1 MTPEELDKYIND
13 RRAARGLPPITP
25 SAATPVSKPAVT
37 TKSPAVEKRQ
47 AQSKETGAVLDIEK
61 DEDKLR
67 KEIRQ
72 QLMREGMSLVDVEFE
87 PEVERRIQERRQ
99 PPYIGGF
106 IGPVVP
112 YTAPLAIAPAASLQ
126 PINVPAPPLTTF
138 DVLRPQTRV
147 PEVVAIR
154 AAENPFDDV
163 QFEKSLKGL
172 EDAEKRQKRASY
184 KGFKDAYKK
193 LRDLNPNVNT
203 EEILSDLDRQLKE
216 LPDALSGKKKTKTQ
230 DPRAE
235 LGIANDPVAI
245 ALSRQTVAGTV
256 PTLEPGQLAFL
267 SGVYQSELPIVQ
279 SEDRARLAVKG
290 AKPIMEKRQRPSGER
305 GPGGRPIMEEYEVQV
320 GKADYTPKEI
330 DDIIANKT
338 KKGEYDARPWWANE
352 AERTKILA
360 DPEKYA
366 KGGFLFQKE
375 YLTGATVES
384 PVSYTLRS
392 AMTVPNVIAGAVG
405 YALTP
410 AETQRAKEA
419 DRPEKF
425 RESGLGANILSNVA
439 TSGGYTKELGDAFK
453 YNPDPSIR
461 EYETAARVVGFGIDI
476 LGFADIGLVAGAV
489 GGTKAGVQFGRAAAA
504 AGEGFGAASRASAKA
519 ALRGGVSSWADSVP
533 GLGKLAT
540 KFEPG
545 DVRLIYGA
553 KLGDE
558 FQAGSRYTSVFKEAV
573 DAGQTADEAHRLAS
587 KAVKQSATDVFNDAI
602 RAGMSDADA
611 RAASSSFADFS
622 KTKVADD
629 VDKLGP
635 RAYDMMTDT
644 GKGSYWAKGAAEF
657 SHADDVA
664 RATSELE
671 RGVAVADAERIVK
684 PYLSAAA
691 KSDKRIASAI
701 AKAFED
707 VPRGTKVKAAA
718 IFDNLSDAGKAAFG
732 KAIRSTAS
740 FEQGAKVMDTQ
751 LAGVFDGGAPTI
763 ALTPRTLTTQAEA
776 GKIVDAYKKTG
787 FFTRVVE
794 PLQRGDVVNV
804 ASGTRVVDGYQ
815 VGGRE
820 AQGRLRQSIS
830 TSRASGAITA
840 ADEAR
845 ILKNLDQ
852 GVVAADDLR
861 LLAYSEVDAIAAGS
875 KAGLTKTALA
885 EVGKK
890 PSKVPVGSTR
900 AKMIA
905 QEQRLGEIQSALPVV
920 FSRAKNRIIAGL
932 SDIGGEIT
940 SVQRQMIS
948 DAKGKISALDRV
960 LRDDLARMSTDPEFA
975 ALYGVAVDAPTSVK
989 LIALGQGVVGGGGQ
1003 RVYAEQFLEGLVY
1016 GTKKNK
1022 LVNAFRPEYQYGES
1036 VLGSSRE
1043 WNALVSDVSKM
1054 SPAEL
1059 DSKLLNGYYDASG
1072 NYRESIFDQAKS
1084 IVQNNVNTSITDV
1097 GGRVLSV
1104 PKELTVE
1111 ALAVAYARVKANEIV
1126 AETATKLLP
1135 ERPIALGVDS
1145 QFIIRLGG
1153 NRKIGEKAFYR
1164 MVQEYAQNPR
1174 IFESLAAGSFADV
1187 DTFVQKVLSGIDS
1200 VKDLTPAQVS
1210 SLRSYLRAEL
1220 IAGSQNRVGSIIDD
1234 VIEQVDIMRDFGML
1248 ENRKMEEF
1256 IDRVGDLMKGK
1267 ISPNNLI
1274 LPSVATELQRMIG
1287 TEAKYQETLKELAR
1301 LSDLAE
1307 DGNVSAIRA
1316 SRTIRSMID
1325 SYNSFYY
1332 YGMLSLSPRFH
1343 GVNNLTAPL
1352 ITYYTTGR
1360 VANPFRAPEAAN
1372 VMLLGSPAMR
1382 SAIARNKVVVT
1393 DRLGNNYTRGQLFDL
1408 AVKNGIF
1415 KSQINTEVAGNF
1427 IEEANAIVGNLSTGE
1442 KVRRGVFTA
1451 PRELLGDPLAAFTDN
1466 VWRMESM
1473 IVSIRNGST
1482 IEDAIQIGRKSLFDY
1497 GDLTE
1502 AERFI
1507 SRNFFVFYNYFR
1519 QSIVQGM
1526 TNVFSNPGRMIRLM
1540 RGATQPSRIMIGE
1553 ENYQDLAYY
1562 FPQDAATGRMVSA
1575 LEPAAQAK
1583 EGVFVQFP
1591 MLPHADA
1598 LKIAAGVLT
1607 DPIGF
1612 AIGPAPITEAGRR
1625 EYTEGFIAARLGPL
1639 TKASGLLL
1647 FNDTPLTNMLEI
1659 RMKKNRIPPE
1669 HVAAWD
1675 ALLPDGG
1682 RDAILSYFGA
1692 EVKDVSKEGG
1702 ENAYGGKI
1710 YVLDDDGFARYQAW
1724 LTAAQMTGTVRSFND
1739 WSKIVGGAQLSG
1751 AYPQTNWQ
1759 RFASFSGVQTYS
1771 SAALEVV
1778 TSERYLEDRAR
1789 LIKKEAGTM
1798 KRERLPQ
1805 KEADKK

>member
-1 MTPEELDKYIND
+1 MTPEELEKYIND
-13 RRAARGLPPITP
+13 RRAARGLSPLAP
-25 SAATPVSKPAVT
+25 SAPPAPASKPAVT

-72 QLMREGMSLVDVEFE
+72 QLMSEGMSLVDVEFE

-267 SGVYQSELPIVQ
+267 SGVYQTELPIVQ

-540 KFEPG
+540 KLEPG

-558 FQAGSRYTSVFKEAV
+558 FQAGSRYAAAFDETYR
-573 DAGQTADEAHRLAS
+573 AGSTVEEAH
-587 KAVKQSATDVFNDAI
+587 
-602 RAGMSDADA
+602 
-611 RAASSSFADFS
+611 RAASSAVKTEFP
-622 KTKVADD
+622 KTKLADD
-629 VDKLGP
+629 VDNIGP
-635 RAYDMMTDT
+635 ELRERIRTRNPKRNYYE
-644 GKGSYWAKGAAEF
+644 KGSAEF
-657 SHADDVA
+657 AHADEVA
-664 RATSELE
+664 RATDDLE
-671 RGVAVADAERIVK
+671 RGVANADADRIVK
-684 PYLSAAA
+684 PYLTAAA
-691 KSDKRIASAI
+691 KSDKRIATAI
-701 AKAFED
+701 ASAFED
-707 VPRGTKVKAAA
+707 VPRGTKVTAAA
-718 IFDNLSDAGKAAFG
+718 IFDKLSDAGKAAFG

-751 LAGVFDGGAPTI
+751 LAGVFDKGAPTI
-763 ALTPRTLTTQAEA
+763 ALTPRTLTTQKEA

-804 ASGTRVVDGYQ
+804 ASGTRVVDGYR
-815 VGGRE
+815 VAGPE
-820 AQGRLRQSIS
+820 VPSRLRQSIS

-840 ADEAR
+840 ADETR

-852 GVVAADDLR
+852 GLVTADDLR

-875 KAGLTKTALA
+875 KAGLTKSALA
-885 EVGKK
+885 EVGKT
-890 PSKVPVGSTR
+890 PPKVPAGSTR

-905 QEQRLGEIQSALPVV
+905 QEQRLGEIKSALPVV
-920 FSRAKNRIIAGL
+920 FSRAKNGIIAGL

-975 ALYGVAVDAPTSVK
+975 AMYGVTVDAPTSVK

-1003 RVYAEQFLEGLVY
+1003 RTYAEQFLEGLIY

-1022 LVNAFRPEYQYGES
+1022 LVNAFRPEYKYGES

-1043 WNALVSDVSKM
+1043 WNKLVDDVSKM
-1054 SPAEL
+1054 TPDQLDAEL
-1059 DSKLLNGYYDASG
+1059 PEIFRRA
-1072 NYRESIFDQAKS
+1072 RE
-1084 IVQNNVNTSITDV
+1084 IVDTNVNTSITDV

-1104 PKELTVE
+1104 PEKLTVE

-1126 AETATKLLP
+1126 AETAAKILP
-1135 ERPIALGVDS
+1135 ERPISIGPDS
-1145 QFIIRLGG
+1145 QFITKLGG
-1153 NRKIGEKAFYR
+1153 NRKTGEKVFYQ
-1164 MVQEYAQNPR
+1164 MVKEYAQNPL
-1174 IFESLAAGSFADV
+1174 IFEDIANGVVDV
-1187 DTFVQKVLSGIDS
+1187 DVFIEKIVTGVDPFNSMKPFEKGAL
-1200 VKDLTPAQVS
+1200 KR
-1210 SLRSYLRAEL
+1210 SLRLTIADDPNEVYLL
-1220 IAGSQNRVGSIIDD
+1220 DD
-1234 VIEQVDIMRDFGML
+1234 IIEQVDIMRDYGML
-1248 ENRKMEEF
+1248 ENSKMEEF
-1256 IDRVGDLMKGK
+1256 IDRVGNLMKGK

-1274 LPSVATELQRMIG
+1274 MPAVADELMRMIG
-1287 TEAKYQETLKELAR
+1287 SEAKYQETLKELSR
-1301 LSDLAE
+1301 LSDLAN
-1307 DGNVSAIRA
+1307 DGNVSAIAA
-1316 SRTIRSMID
+1316 SRGIRSLID

-1332 YGMLSLSPRFH
+1332 YAMLSASPRFH
-1343 GVNNLTAPL
+1343 GVNNITAPL
-1352 ITYYTTGR
+1352 ITYYSTGR

-1372 VMLLGSPAMR
+1372 VMLLGAPKRTQEFIASEGAV
-1382 SAIARNKVVVT
+1382 ATTIARNKVVVT

-1408 AVKNGIF
+1408 AMKNGIF

-1427 IEEANAIVGNLSTGE
+1427 IEEANVITGNISRLE
-1442 KVRRGVFTA
+1442 KGRRMIFTA
-1451 PRELLGDPLAAFTDN
+1451 PREMLGDPLATFTDN

-1473 IVSIRNGST
+1473 IGSIRNGET
-1482 IEDAIQIGRKSLFDY
+1482 IEDAIQVGRKSLFDY

-1526 TNVFSNPGRMIRLM
+1526 TNVFANPGRMIRLF
-1540 RGATQPSRIMIGE
+1540 RGATQPSRIMIGDQ
-1553 ENYQDLAYY
+1553 NYQDLSYY

-1591 MLPHADA
+1591 MMPHADA
-1598 LKIAAGVLT
+1598 LKIAAAVLT

-1612 AIGPAPITEAGRR
+1612 AIGPVPITEGGRR

-1639 TKASGLLL
+1639 TKAGGLLL
-1647 FNDTPLTNMLEI
+1647 SNDTPLTNMLEM

-1675 ALLPDGG
+1675 ALPG
-1682 RDAILSYFGA
+1682 DAVKTSILSYFGA
-1692 EVKDVSKEGG
+1692 EEKDAPKEGE
-1702 ENAYGGKI
+1702 ENSYKGKI
-1710 YVLDDDGFARYQAW
+1710 YVLSDDGFASYQAW
-1724 LTAAQMTGTVRSFND
+1724 LTAAQMSGTIRSFND
-1739 WSKIVGGAQLSG
+1739 WSKIIGGAQLSG
-1751 AYPQTNWQ
+1751 AYPETSWA
-1759 RFASFSGVQTYS
+1759 RMTSASGLQSYS

>member
-1 MTPEELDKYIND
+1 MLI
-13 RRAARGLPPITP
+13 
-25 SAATPVSKPAVT
+25 
-37 TKSPAVEKRQ
+37 
-47 AQSKETGAVLDIEK
+47 
-61 DEDKLR
+61 
-67 KEIRQ
+67 
-72 QLMREGMSLVDVEFE
+72 
-87 PEVERRIQERRQ
+87 
-99 PPYIGGF
+99 
-106 IGPVVP
+106 
-112 YTAPLAIAPAASLQ
+112 
-126 PINVPAPPLTTF
+126 
-138 DVLRPQTRV
+138 
-147 PEVVAIR
+147 
-154 AAENPFDDV
+154 
-163 QFEKSLKGL
+163 
-172 EDAEKRQKRASY
+172 
-184 KGFKDAYKK
+184 
-193 LRDLNPNVNT
+193 PNT
-203 EEILSDLDRQLKE
+203 
-216 LPDALSGKKKTKTQ
+216 
-230 DPRAE
+230 
-235 LGIANDPVAI
+235 
-245 ALSRQTVAGTV
+245 
-256 PTLEPGQLAFL
+256 
-267 SGVYQSELPIVQ
+267 
-279 SEDRARLAVKG
+279 
-290 AKPIMEKRQRPSGER
+290 
-305 GPGGRPIMEEYEVQV
+305 
-320 GKADYTPKEI
+320 
-330 DDIIANKT
+330 
-338 KKGEYDARPWWANE
+338 
-352 AERTKILA
+352 
-360 DPEKYA
+360 
-366 KGGFLFQKE
+366 
-375 YLTGATVES
+375 
-384 PVSYTLRS
+384 
-392 AMTVPNVIAGAVG
+392 IAGAVG

-419 DRPEKF
+419 DRPEKL
-425 RESGLGANILSNVA
+425 RESGLKANILTNVA

-476 LGFADIGLVAGAV
+476 LGFADIGLAAGAV

-540 KFEPG
+540 KLEPG

-558 FQAGSRYTSVFKEAV
+558 FQAGSRYAAAFDEAV
-573 DAGQTADEAHRLAS
+573 SGGAAADDAH
-587 KAVKQSATDVFNDAI
+587 
-602 RAGMSDADA
+602 
-611 RAASSSFADFS
+611 RAASTAVKTEFP
-622 KTKVADD
+622 KTKLADD
-629 VDKLGP
+629 VDKIGP
-635 RAYDMMTDT
+635 DIRT
-644 GKGSYWAKGAAEF
+644 KIGSSDPKRSYYAKGASEF
-657 SHADDVA
+657 SASDDVA
-664 RATSELE
+664 RATDDLE
-671 RGVAVADAERIVK
+671 RGVVNADAERIVK
-684 PYLSAAA
+684 PYLTAAA
-691 KSDKRIASAI
+691 KSDNRISRAIAS
-701 AKAFED
+701 AFED
-707 VPRGTKVKAAA
+707 VPRGTKVTAAA
-718 IFDNLSDAGKAAFG
+718 IFDKLSDSGKAAFG

-751 LAGVFDGGAPTI
+751 LAGVFDKGAPTI
-763 ALTPRTLTTQAEA
+763 ALTPRTLTTRAEA
-776 GKIVDAYKKTG
+776 GKIVDAYKKRG

-804 ASGTRVVDGYQ
+804 TSGTRVVDGYR
-815 VGGRE
+815 VTDPDTAE
-820 AQGRLRQSIS
+820 RLTRSIS

-845 ILKNLDQ
+845 ILKNLEQ
-852 GVVAADDLR
+852 RLVAAEDLR
-861 LLAYSEVDAIAAGS
+861 LLAYSEVDAIAAAS

-885 EVGKK
+885 EVGKTPK
-890 PSKVPVGSTR
+890 TVPAGSTR
-900 AKMIA
+900 AQMIG
-905 QEQRLGEIQSALPVV
+905 QERRLGEIQSALPVMI
-920 FSRAKNRIIAGL
+920 SRAKSSIIGGL
-932 SDIGGEIT
+932 SEVGSQIT
-940 SVQRQMIS
+940 SVQRAMIS
-948 DAKGKISALDRV
+948 DAKGKVSALDRV
-960 LRDDLARMSTDPEFA
+960 LRDDLARISSDPEFA

-1043 WNALVSDVSKM
+1043 WNKLVDDVSKM
-1054 SPAEL
+1054 TPDELDAEL
-1059 DSKLLNGYYDASG
+1059 PEIFRRA
-1072 NYRESIFDQAKS
+1072 RE
-1084 IVQNNVNTSITDV
+1084 IVDTNVNTSITDV

-1104 PKELTVE
+1104 PEKLTSESLV
-1111 ALAVAYARVKANEIV
+1111 VAYARVKANEIV
-1126 AETATKLLP
+1126 AETAAKILP
-1135 ERPIALGVDS
+1135 ERPIALGDDS
-1145 QFIIRLGG
+1145 QFITKLGG
-1153 NRKIGEKAFYR
+1153 NRKTGDKVFYQ
-1164 MVQEYAQNPR
+1164 MVKEYAQNPR
-1174 IFESLAAGSFADV
+1174 IFEDLANGIVDV
-1187 DTFVQKVLSGIDS
+1187 DVFIEKVVANVDPFNAMKPFEKATL
-1200 VKDLTPAQVS
+1200 KRA
-1210 SLRSYLRAEL
+1210 LRLVIADDPSEAYLL
-1220 IAGSQNRVGSIIDD
+1220 DD
-1234 VIEQVDIMRDFGML
+1234 IIEQVDIMRDYGML
-1248 ENRKMEEF
+1248 DNRKMEEF

-1287 TEAKYQETLKELAR
+1287 SEAKYQETLKELAR

-1307 DGNVSAIRA
+1307 DGNVSAIAA

-1360 VANPFRAPEAAN
+1360 VANPFRSPEAAN
-1372 VMLLGSPAMR
+1372 VMLLGAPKRTQEFIASEGAV
-1382 SAIARNKVVVT
+1382 STTIARNKVVVT

-1427 IEEANAIVGNLSTGE
+1427 IEEANVITGNISRLE
-1442 KVRRGVFTA
+1442 KGRRVIFAA
-1451 PRELLGDPLAAFTDN
+1451 PREVLGDPLAAFTDN

-1473 IVSIRNGST
+1473 IGSIRNGST

-1519 QSIVQGM
+1519 QSIVQGV

-1739 WSKIVGGAQLSG
+1739 WSKIVGGAELSG
-1751 AYPQTNWQ
+1751 AYPKTTWQ

>member
-13 RRAARGLPPITP
+13 RRAARGLPPTTAP
-25 SAATPVSKPAVT
+25 AAAPASNPTVT

-47 AQSKETGAVLDIEK
+47 AQSKETAAVFELEK

-67 KEIRQ
+67 KELRR
-72 QLMREGMSLVDVEFE
+72 QLMSEGKSIVDVDFE

-99 PPYIGGF
+99 PPYIGRFG
-106 IGPVVP
+106 GPVVP
-112 YTAPLAIAPAASLQ
+112 YTAPLAIAPAASTQ
-126 PINVPAPPLTTF
+126 PLNVPAPPLSVL
-138 DVLRPQTRV
+138 DVLRPQIRV
-147 PEVVAIR
+147 PEIVAIR

-163 QFEKSLKGL
+163 QFQKSIKDLSD
-172 EDAEKRQKRASY
+172 EEKRQKRGAY
-184 KGFKDAYKK
+184 KGFNDAYKT
-193 LRDLNPNVNT
+193 LRDLNPDANT
-203 EEILSDLDRQLKE
+203 DEILSDLDRQLKE
-216 LPDALSGKKKTKTQ
+216 LPDALSGKKKTTTQ
-230 DPRAE
+230 DPRAA

-245 ALSRQTVAGTV
+245 ALSRQTAAGTV
-256 PTLEPGQLAFL
+256 PVLEPGQLAFL
-267 SGVYQSELPIVQ
+267 SGVYQTELPLQ
-279 SEDRARLAVKG
+279 QAEDRKRLAAKG
-290 AKPIMEKRQRPSGER
+290 AKPIMEKRRRPSGER

-320 GKADYTPKEI
+320 GKADYAPKEI
-330 DDIIANKT
+330 DDIITNKT
-338 KKGEYDARPWWANE
+338 RKGEYDARPWWANE
-352 AERTKILA
+352 AERKKILA

-375 YLTGATVES
+375 YATGATVES

-392 AMTVPNVIAGAVG
+392 AMTVPNTIAGAVG

-410 AETQRAKEA
+410 AETQRTKEA

-425 RESGLGANILSNVA
+425 RESGLKANILTNVA

-461 EYETAARVVGFGIDI
+461 EYETAARVVGFGVDI
-476 LGFADIGLVAGAV
+476 LGFADIGLAAGAV
-489 GGTKAGVQFGRAAAA
+489 GGVKAGAQFGRAAAA

-540 KFEPG
+540 KLEPG

-558 FQAGSRYTSVFKEAV
+558 FQAGSRYASAFDEAV
-573 DAGQTADEAHRLAS
+573 SGGAAVDDAH
-587 KAVKQSATDVFNDAI
+587 
-602 RAGMSDADA
+602 
-611 RAASSSFADFS
+611 RAASTAVKTEFP
-622 KTKVADD
+622 KTKLADD
-629 VDKLGP
+629 VDKVGP
-635 RAYDMMTDT
+635 DIRNKIAETDP
-644 GKGSYWAKGAAEF
+644 KSSYYAKGAAEF
-657 SHADDVA
+657 SASDDVA
-664 RATSELE
+664 RATNDLE
-671 RGVAVADAERIVK
+671 RGIVSADAERLVK
-684 PYLSAAA
+684 PYLTAAA

-701 AKAFED
+701 ASAFED
-707 VPRGTKVKAAA
+707 VPRGTKVTAAS
-718 IFDNLSDAGKAAFG
+718 IFDKLSDSGKTALG

-751 LAGVFDGGAPTI
+751 LAGAFDKGAPTI

-804 ASGTRVVDGYQ
+804 TSGTRVVDGYQ
-815 VGGRE
+815 VAGRE

-840 ADEAR
+840 VDEAR

-885 EVGKK
+885 EVGKTPK
-890 PSKVPVGSTR
+890 TVPAGSTR
-900 AKMIA
+900 AQMIG
-905 QEQRLGEIQSALPVV
+905 QERRLGEIQSALPVLV
-920 FSRAKNRIIAGL
+920 SRAKSSIIGGL
-932 SDIGGEIT
+932 SEVGGQIT
-940 SVQRQMIS
+940 SVQRAMIAE
-948 DAKGKISALDRV
+948 AKGKVSALDRV
-960 LRDDLARMSTDPEFA
+960 LRDDLARMSSEPEFA

-989 LIALGQGVVGGGGQ
+989 LIALGQGVVDGGGQ

-1036 VLGSSRE
+1036 VLSSSRE
-1043 WNALVSDVSKM
+1043 WNKLVNDVAKM
-1054 SPAEL
+1054 TPNEL
-1059 DSKLLNGYYDASG
+1059 DAQLPDIFRRA
-1072 NYRESIFDQAKS
+1072 RE
-1084 IVQNNVNTSITDV
+1084 IVDTNVNTSITDV

-1104 PKELTVE
+1104 PKELTTE
-1111 ALAVAYARVKANEIV
+1111 ALVVAYARVKANEIV
-1126 AETATKLLP
+1126 AETAAKILP
-1135 ERPIALGVDS
+1135 ERPIALGATSKLVVEV
-1145 QFIIRLGG
+1145 GG
-1153 NRKIGEKAFYR
+1153 DKKVGEKIFYNL
-1164 MVQEYAQNPR
+1164 VKELAQNPR
-1174 IFESLAAGSFADV
+1174 IFEQLEGKAASIVRKFIDEKILVGIGLDGLDATQQAAIRVYLQADLVVGPSSRSSF
-1187 DTFVQKVLSGIDS
+1187 L
-1200 VKDLTPAQVS
+1200 
-1210 SLRSYLRAEL
+1210 
-1220 IAGSQNRVGSIIDD
+1220 DD
-1234 VIEQVDIMRDFGML
+1234 VIEQVDIMRDYGML
-1248 ENRKMEEF
+1248 ENRKLEEF

-1301 LSDLAE
+1301 LSDLAA
-1307 DGNVSAIRA
+1307 DGNKSAIGA
-1316 SRTIRSMID
+1316 SRAIRSIID

-1332 YGMLSLSPRFH
+1332 YSMLSLSPRFH

-1360 VANPFRAPEAAN
+1360 VANPFKAPEAAN

-1393 DRLGNNYTRGQLFDL
+1393 DRLGNSYTRGQLFEL

-1427 IEEANAIVGNLSTGE
+1427 IEEANAIIGNLSGLE

-1473 IVSIRNGST
+1473 IGSLRNGST
-1482 IEDAIQIGRKSLFDY
+1482 IEDAIQVGRKSLFDY

-1502 AERFI
+1502 AERFV

-1519 QSIVQGM
+1519 QSIVQGV
-1526 TNVFSNPGRMIRLM
+1526 TNIFSNPGRMIRLM
-1540 RGATQPSRIMIGE
+1540 RGATQPSRIMVGE
-1553 ENYQDLAYY
+1553 DNYQDLAYY
-1562 FPQDAATGRMVSA
+1562 FSPDAATGRMVSA
-1575 LEPAAQAK
+1575 LEPASQAK

-1612 AIGPAPITEAGRR
+1612 AIGPAPITEEGRR

-1639 TKASGLLL
+1639 TKASGLLF
-1647 FNDTPLTNMLEI
+1647 FNDTPLTNMLEMK
-1659 RMKKNRIPPE
+1659 MKKNRIAPE

-1710 YVLDDDGFARYQAW
+1710 YVLDDDGFKRYQAW
-1724 LTAAQMTGTVRSFND
+1724 LTTAQITGTVRSFND

-1751 AYPQTNWQ
+1751 AYPKTNWESL
-1759 RFASFSGVQTYS
+1759 ASFTGLQTYS
-1771 SAALEVV
+1771 AAALETV
-1778 TSERYLEDRAR
+1778 TSERYLEDRVR
-1789 LIKKEAGTM
+1789 LIKKEASTM
-1798 KRERLPQ
+1798 KRDRLPK